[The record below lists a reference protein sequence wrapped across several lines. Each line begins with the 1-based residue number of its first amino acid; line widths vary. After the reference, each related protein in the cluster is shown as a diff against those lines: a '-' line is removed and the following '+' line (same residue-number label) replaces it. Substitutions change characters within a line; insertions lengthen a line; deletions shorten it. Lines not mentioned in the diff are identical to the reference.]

1 MIELFLFLDMI
12 KDWGLFWT
20 AVSAVVALLVMIGGL
35 LIWIVNQFFIDP
47 VKQENKQ
54 LKREIDTK
62 LQLPS
67 YSLDAVRLTE
77 LATKRKIEEIEIE
90 YEKAVEEKDEQLASE
105 LSKHLKEI
113 EQLRN
118 KLEKVSN
125 ERTSLQ
131 QNLQTSLSNREFIH
145 AGNALGL
152 PTGFIMLIKQD
163 DKYGALKAIDQSSR
177 NRGSF
182 IKYYWWYQPDGT
194 GKFTSSSVQFG
205 YEEGSEGKTGSDFL
219 EIGPIKLE
227 WSAGSEGQGWVYFGS
242 TRPSEEIELVV
253 TTEIDISRIDA
264 KDFNFLKP
272 KVK

>member
-1 MIELFLFLDMI
+1 MIN
-12 KDWGLFWT
+12 DWGLFWI
-20 AVSAVVALLVMIGGL
+20 AVSAVVALLAMIGGL
-35 LIWIVNQFFIDP
+35 LIWIVDRFFIDP

-77 LATKRKIEEIEIE
+77 LAAQRKIEEIEIE

-105 LSKHLKEI
+105 LSEHLKVI
-113 EQLRN
+113 EQLKN
-118 KLEKVSN
+118 QLDKVSN

-131 QNLQTSLSNREFIH
+131 QNLQTSLSNRKFIH
-145 AGNALGL
+145 TGNALGL
-152 PTGFIMLIKQD
+152 PTGFILLIKQG
-163 DKYGALKAIDQSSR
+163 DKYGALKAIDQSTS

-182 IKYYWWYQPDGT
+182 IKYYWWYQPNGT
-194 GKFTSSSVQFG
+194 GKFTIPSVQFG
-205 YEEGSEGKTGSDFL
+205 YDEGSEGKTGSDFL

-227 WSAGSEGQGWVYFGS
+227 WSAGPEGQVWVYFGS
-242 TRPSEEIELVV
+242 SARPSDEIELVV

-264 KDFNFLKP
+264 KNFKFLIKR
-272 KVK
+272 